1 MKGATELIENYHQEI
16 KDYKHRIQLL
26 EQDEI
31 QRMAKEADYRE
42 ELANNHGK
50 PLSFFKAPNLATRE
64 RSQQQ
69 RYRKLKNNQIA
80 DKAELER
87 NERAARSTARHSRF
101 ALDAEHMELKKLI
114 ERREAELNVLLNEYK
129 EDHQNKQSSMSD

>member
-50 PLSFFKAPNLATRE
+50 PLSFFKAPSLATRE

-69 RYRKLKNNQIA
+69 RYRKLKNSQIA

-129 EDHQNKQSSMSD
+129 EEHQNKQSSMSD